1 MPYIK
6 IMEEDINPLA
16 SFDTIENAVLIFGF
30 DYRDYVTPGEKSDTY
45 EKISDFRLFTSLRN
59 FYSYMVQN
67 QAGILAGGAS
77 VNSQLTMPGY
87 RAFVTAYDCL
97 ASGLPVIYFPL
108 DDYLNQEAYVELEAP
123 DSEGEGWHKTG
134 EIAVLYDLLS
144 NPSKVDKKPEILRNH
159 LSDDTW
165 ENVVK
170 NNYQGANNDQDFIRD
185 ALRNALN
192 KQDSEGM
199 YIVRLGDRVSMP
211 FTFITTCGF
220 DTADICSTIISACQT
235 DIVKSDQGTGRI
247 GTRQDFLYLYD
258 IGAKYTPAQV
268 VSNKSNAI
276 TSDKAYSENVA
287 MVYPWATYKT
297 NVGEGTVHMP
307 GSYGYL
313 MAYANSIKTNKP
325 WLAIAGINRG
335 YIPSIIKTDYDVT
348 EPYVHA
354 MQGDTIT
361 NIGCRVNPI
370 VNFGQNVGTIIFG
383 NRTNFIPGGG
393 EDNISFKSFL
403 NIRLLLIFLHK
414 QAYVASVQHMF
425 EPNDDIVWL
434 SFKQKVNVLLE
445 QMISG
450 RGIKWYK
457 WFKLQPD
464 RLGQIKARILIRPIE
479 AVEAFEITISMTDSD
494 ISVTV
499 QGE

>member
-1 MPYIK
+1 
-6 IMEEDINPLA
+6 
-16 SFDTIENAVLIFGF
+16 
-30 DYRDYVTPGEKSDTY
+30 
-45 EKISDFRLFTSLRN
+45 
-59 FYSYMVQN
+59 
-67 QAGILAGGAS
+67 
-77 VNSQLTMPGY
+77 
-87 RAFVTAYDCL
+87 
-97 ASGLPVIYFPL
+97 
-108 DDYLNQEAYVELEAP
+108 
-123 DSEGEGWHKTG
+123 
-134 EIAVLYDLLS
+134 
-144 NPSKVDKKPEILRNH
+144 
-159 LSDDTW
+159 
-165 ENVVK
+165 
-170 NNYQGANNDQDFIRD
+170 
-185 ALRNALN
+185 
-192 KQDSEGM
+192 
-199 YIVRLGDRVSMP
+199 
-211 FTFITTCGF
+211 
-220 DTADICSTIISACQT
+220 
-235 DIVKSDQGTGRI
+235 
-247 GTRQDFLYLYD
+247 
-258 IGAKYTPAQV
+258 
-268 VSNKSNAI
+268 
-276 TSDKAYSENVA
+276 
-287 MVYPWATYKT
+287 
-297 NVGEGTVHMP
+297 MP

-313 MAYANSIKTNKP
+313 MAYANSIRTNKP

-354 MQGDTIT
+354 MQGDTVT

-370 VNFGQNVGTIIFG
+370 VNFGQNMGTIIFG